1 MSPSERWRM
10 SAGILVL
17 LPAAAW
23 LVVVQHTEPLPP
35 DHKLQALSALVAET
49 PQKPLLL
56 LALAGGLALV
66 CWRHR
71 PQEGASR
78 TRRRPRLR
86 LPRPFLVR
94 HGHPLRADV
103 SYS

>member
-1 MSPSERWRM
+1 MMLSARWRM

-35 DHKLQALSALVAET
+35 DHRLQALSVLVAQT

-56 LALAGGLALV
+56 LALAGGLVLALV
-66 CWRHR
+66 CVWTIARLS
-71 PQEGASR
+71 QDEFAGAPFR
-78 TRRRPRLR
+78 TFLR
-86 LPRPFLVR
+86 GTRI
-94 HGHPLRADV
+94 V
-103 SYS
+103 SARQSIL

>member
-35 DHKLQALSALVAET
+35 DRKLQALSALVVET

-56 LALAGGLALV
+56 LALLAGLVLALICV
-66 CWRHR
+66 WTIAQVSQDEFAGEIRTT
-71 PQEGASR
+71 PSPGPSAGSAGPSASS
-78 TRRRPRLR
+78 
-86 LPRPFLVR
+86 
-94 HGHPLRADV
+94 A
-103 SYS
+103 